1 MKLWNARAITHKT
14 HFFSALCRS
23 LYTNSC
29 WIFATSIFIKEV
41 GSKGYSQLFFFAS
54 LSSLIYYA
62 YFAVRGHT
70 GKEPYNAYKAVLVL
84 ALLASVGCFLV
95 PYSTALKALN
105 APLLYAFVVSVMTV
119 DLIGTT
125 LGPMVLQASVNP
137 AIFRRVFKTIISY
150 ELLARITAAALV
162 WILSQGHLL
171 VYLYPFAWAM
181 LIAHFILFG
190 ITVAR
195 MSVSEFKRRTD
206 NSKHPAV
213 ESLSDSV
220 RFVFAN
226 PLVRV
231 AMSTMAWATVTKFV
245 LENLFY
251 QVADTQFAS
260 ARQIA
265 AFVSAMTMTIYVL
278 SLPVHHLISRTVNRR
293 LQLSSL
299 LSVQPINVLV
309 LGGLALILPP
319 FWPLVVLMVT
329 YNIIHRSIQL
339 PMSRQCMIPVP
350 RKRRGTIV
358 SLISIVVSLAA
369 LITSGGMAV
378 LKNFLHLQD
387 FLVILLL
394 LGSTIFFV
402 ITSLDS
408 YYIRN
413 MWSFFKEG
421 KSGSWQDE
429 PQLDTLSTVA
439 LEPDSSIVDV
449 AATDLKSHPILN
461 SYAFS
466 SDPSEL
472 LSATNQHR
480 QLLESSDP
488 QVLISGL
495 RICYVADFP
504 WFSENLSQAI
514 AHDNPQVRHFAQMAV
529 DINQAF
535 TKMAGYSSVFRR
547 NIKTVAMEVLEAPSE
562 QKHMLELKN
571 LLNFPDHKNAE
582 ALMNALADARFK
594 ELSSLL
600 FSCVIESGTRL
611 TVIPIV
617 ERMYAGEYEN
627 AKLYRQ
633 LLEQLAYG
641 KSSPELRAIIEANLS
656 TLKRDELPLGRETT
670 TEHTPQ
676 LQKFMH
682 TLFLE
687 EYRLSPGELDSA
699 LSDTIAD
706 FQILSSDDSGILI
719 DMHLSFLKRSELFNL
734 WQALMA

>member
-1 MKLWNARAITHKT
+1 MKLWNARSITHKT

-54 LSSLIYYA
+54 LSSLIYYT

-137 AIFRRVFKTIISY
+137 AIFRRVFKTIISC
-150 ELLARITAAALV
+150 ELLARIAAAALV

-171 VYLYPFAWAM
+171 VYLYPFAWTM
-181 LIAHFILFG
+181 LTVHFILFG
-190 ITVAR
+190 VTVAR
-195 MSVSEFKRRTD
+195 MSVLEFKPRTD

-251 QVADTQFAS
+251 QVADAQFAS

-378 LKNFLHLQD
+378 LKNYLHLQD

-439 LEPDSSIVDV
+439 LEPDSAVVDV
-449 AATDLKSHPILN
+449 AVTNLKSHPILN
-461 SYAFS
+461 SYSFS
-466 SDPSEL
+466 SDRSEL

-488 QVLISGL
+488 ELLLSGL

-504 WFSENLSQAI
+504 WFSENLSQAT

-571 LLNFPDHKNAE
+571 LLNFPDHKSAE

-600 FSCVIESGTRL
+600 FSCVIESGTQL

-627 AKLYRQ
+627 AKPYRQ

-641 KSSPELRAIIEANLS
+641 KSSPELRATIEANLS

-687 EYRLSPGELDSA
+687 EYRLSPGELDKA
-699 LSDTIAD
+699 LSDTIEE
-706 FQILSSDDSGILI
+706 FQRLSPDESGILI
-719 DMHLSFLKRSELFNL
+719 DMHLSFLKRSELFNS